1 MTRADDIVISALL
14 KHLHRFPMLPIL
26 QSLLGMMMI
35 ILVGYLMSSDR
46 SAINWRAVGGAFI
59 LQLSVGALVLYF
71 PPGKLVLE
79 SVAGVVV
86 SVLGYAQDGMN
97 FMFGDFASTNY
108 GFVFALQVLPI
119 IVFFSSLVAV
129 LYHLGVMERLVS
141 IIGGFIQLVLRTSKA
156 ESMAAATNIFLGQSE
171 APIAVKPFLS
181 KMSTSEIF
189 AVMVG
194 GMATVSGSVLGGYA
208 AAGVEMRYLI
218 AASFMAAPAA
228 LMMAKLIRPETAQQ
242 NSDDADVHEEIM
254 EHRAI
259 NVIDAA
265 AVGALQGMQLAFA
278 IGALLLAFIGLIA
291 LLNGMIGWAGGLVG
305 LEALTIQQIL
315 GYLFQPVAFLI
326 GVPWEETRQVGSLLG
341 QKLML
346 NEFIAYMDFVAN
358 HQATMSVRSQAIVT
372 FALCGFACFS
382 SIAIVV
388 GGIGVLAPDRREEM
402 AQLGLMAVFAATLAN
417 LMSAAIAG
425 LMLTLS

>member
-1 MTRADDIVISALL
+1 MMIA
-14 KHLHRFPMLPIL
+14 
-26 QSLLGMMMI
+26 QSLLGMGC
-35 ILVGYLMSSDR
+35 ILLAGYLMSSNK
-46 SAINWRAVGGAFI
+46 SAINWRAVLGAFAI
-59 LQLSVGALVLYF
+59 QLTVGALVLYF
-71 PPGKLVLE
+71 PPGKQALE
-79 SVAGVVV
+79 IVAVGVI
-86 SVLGYAQDGMN
+86 SVLGYAQAGID
-97 FMFGDFASTNY
+97 FMFGDFASGNN

-119 IVFFSSLVAV
+119 IVFFSALVGV
-129 LYHLGVMERLVS
+129 LYHIGIMERLVAL
-141 IIGGFIQLVLRTSKA
+141 IGGFIQLVLRTSRA
-156 ESMAAATNIFLGQSE
+156 ESMSAATNIFIGQSE
-171 APIAVKPFLS
+171 APIAIKPYLS
-181 KMSTSEIF
+181 KMTSSEMF

-228 LMMAKLIRPETAQQ
+228 LMMAKLIKPESETVT
-242 NSDDADVHEEIM
+242 SDDSDIHEEIVQ
-254 EHRAI
+254 HRAI

-265 AVGALQGMQLAFA
+265 AQGALQGMQLAFA

-291 LLNGMIGWAGGLVG
+291 LMNGLIGWAGGLFGFEG
-305 LEALTIQQIL
+305 LTMQQIL

-341 QKLML
+341 QKLIL
-346 NEFIAYMDFVAN
+346 NEFIAYLDFVAN
-358 HQATMSVRSQAIVT
+358 YQSQLSERTQAIVT

-388 GGIGVLAPDRREEM
+388 GGIGILAPERREEM
-402 AQLGLMAVFAATLAN
+402 SQLGLLAVFAATLAN

-425 LMLTLS
+425 LMLSLV